1 MTLADAEVLWD
12 NVLVKVVMITQEAT
26 GGVLIAA
33 TSKKLTTSSIGEVVS
48 VGPGKY
54 AFDGGLMEMDIEMGD
69 MVKFRD
75 FAAQEVEIEGEEYA
89 VLKMTDLIAK
99 F

>member
-1 MTLADAEVLWD
+1 
-12 NVLVKVVMITQEAT
+12 
-26 GGVLIAA
+26 LIAA
-33 TSKKLTTSSIGEVVS
+33 TSKKLTTSSIGEVLS

-54 AFDGGLMEMDIEMGD
+54 AFNGELMEMDIQVGD

-75 FAAQEVEIEGEEYA
+75 FATQEVDISGEECA